1 MRLGIIG
8 LPQAGK
14 TTIFNA
20 LTRTNRPLAMS
31 AGRVE
36 ITTAMVDVPDER
48 LLKLAELLGSKKI
61 VHAQISFADVAG
73 LGSGDAGKGLS
84 PQLLNALTGMD
95 GLLLVVRAFADPSVP
110 HPHETVD
117 PSRDLGFA
125 QDELL
130 LNDLVIVERRL
141 AKLTEE
147 RGKGGRDIP
156 AIDRDL
162 AFYQRLQQ
170 ELSAS
175 KPLRE
180 MELSAEEKTQAA
192 SAGLLTL
199 KALLVVV
206 NLAEGQPAPALPGT
220 QAPLLT
226 LQGKLEMELAQLPPN
241 EAQAFLTEYGLQES
255 GARRV
260 IRAAY
265 DLLNTQTFY
274 TVGEPEAHAWMLHR
288 GESALDAAGT
298 IHSDIARGFIR
309 AEIVAGQELL
319 DLGGMAQA
327 RDKGRLRLEGKEYKM
342 QDGEVINVRFNV

>member
-20 LTRTNRPLAMS
+20 LPRSHRPLAMS

-36 ITTAMVDVPDER
+36 ISTAVVDVPGER
-48 LLKLAELLGSKKI
+48 LLKLAALYNSKKI

-73 LGSGDAGKGLS
+73 LGSGDASKGLS
-84 PQLLNALTGMD
+84 AQLLNALTGMD
-95 GLLLVVRAFADPSVP
+95 GLLLVVRAFEDPSVP

-117 PSRDLGFA
+117 PGRDLGFA

-130 LNDLVIVERRL
+130 LNDLVIAERRL

-180 MELSAEEKTQAA
+180 VNLSVEERTQAA

-199 KALLVVV
+199 KPLLIVV
-206 NLAEGQPAPALPGT
+206 NLAEGQAAPVLPST
-220 QAPLLT
+220 SAPVLS
-226 LQGKLEMELAQLPPN
+226 LQGKLEMELAQLPAE
-241 EAQAFLTEYGLQES
+241 EAQAFLAEYGLQES
-255 GARRV
+255 GSRRV

-319 DLGGMAQA
+319 DLGGMAAA
-327 RDKGRLRLEGKEYKM
+327 RDQGRLRLGGKEKKM
-342 QDGEVINVRFNV
+342 AGGEVSNVRFNV

>member
-1 MRLGIIG
+1 MKLGIIG

-20 LTRTNRPLAMS
+20 LTRSNRPLAMS

-36 ITTAMVDVPDER
+36 ITTAVVDVPDER
-48 LLKLAELLGSKKI
+48 LLKLAALFSSKKT

-95 GLLLVVRAFADPSVP
+95 GLLLVVRAFEDPSVA
-110 HPHETVD
+110 HPHETVA
-117 PSRDLGFA
+117 PARDLDFS

-141 AKLTEE
+141 AKLSEE

-162 AFYQRLQQ
+162 ALYRRLQQ

-180 MELSAEEKTQAA
+180 AVLSAEERTQAA

-199 KALLVVV
+199 KPLLVVV
-206 NLAEGQPAPALPGT
+206 NLNEGQSSPELPSSQAL
-220 QAPLLT
+220 LLS
-226 LQGKLEMELAQLPPN
+226 LQGKLEMELAQLPAE
-241 EAQAFLTEYGLQES
+241 EAQAFLAEYGLQES
-255 GARRV
+255 GAQRV

-319 DLGGMAQA
+319 DLGGMAAA

-342 QDGEVINVRFNV
+342 ADGDVINVRFNV

>member
-1 MRLGIIG
+1 MKLGIIG

-20 LTRTNRPLAMS
+20 LTRSNRPLVMS

-36 ITTAMVDVPDER
+36 ITTAVVDVPDER
-48 LLKLAELLGSKKI
+48 LLKLAALFASKKI

-73 LGSGDAGKGLS
+73 LGSGDSGKGLS
-84 PQLLNALTGMD
+84 AQLLNALTGMD
-95 GLLLVVRAFADPSVP
+95 GLLLVVRAFEDPSVP

-117 PSRDLGFA
+117 PGRDLGFA

-130 LNDLVIVERRL
+130 LNDLVIAERRL

-180 MELSAEEKTQAA
+180 MSLSAEEKMQAS

-199 KALLVVV
+199 KPLLVVV
-206 NLAEGQPAPALPGT
+206 NLGEGQSSPELPSSQAL
-220 QAPLLT
+220 LLT
-226 LQGKLEMELAQLPPN
+226 LQGKLEMELAQLPPE
-241 EAQAFLTEYGLQES
+241 EAQAFLAEYGLQES
-255 GARRV
+255 GAQRV

>member
-1 MRLGIIG
+1 MKLGIIG

-20 LTRTNRPLAMS
+20 LTRSHRPLAMS

-36 ITTAMVDVPDER
+36 ITTAIVDVPDER
-48 LLKLAELLGSKKI
+48 LVQLAALFASKKI

-73 LGSGDAGKGLS
+73 MGAGDAAKGLS

-95 GLLLVVRAFADPSVP
+95 GLLLVLRAFEDPSVA

-117 PSRDLGFA
+117 AARDLGYA

-156 AIDRDL
+156 ALERDL
-162 AFYQRLQQ
+162 ALYQRIHDA
-170 ELSAS
+170 LSANL
-175 KPLRE
+175 PLRDAA
-180 MELSAEEKTQAA
+180 LSAEEKAQVAG
-192 SAGLLTL
+192 AGLLTV
-199 KALLVVV
+199 KPLLVVI
-206 NLAEGQPAPALPGT
+206 NLGEGQSAPALPGVSI
-220 QAPLLT
+220 PVLP
-226 LQGKLEMELAQLPPN
+226 LQGKLEMELAQLPP
-241 EAQAFLTEYGLQES
+241 EDAQTFLKEYGLQES
-255 GARRV
+255 GSRRV

-274 TVGEPEAHAWMLHR
+274 TVGEPEAHAWMLRR

-298 IHSDIARGFIR
+298 IHTDIARGFIR
-309 AEIVAGQELL
+309 AEIVAAQELL
-319 DLGGMAQA
+319 ELGGMSAA
-327 RDKGRLRLEGKEYKM
+327 RDKGRLRLEGKEYVM
-342 QDGEVINVRFNV
+342 ADGDIINVRFNI

>member
-20 LTRTNRPLAMS
+20 LTRSNRPLAMS

-36 ITTAMVDVPDER
+36 VTTAVVDVPDER
-48 LLKLAELLGSKKI
+48 LLKLAALFGSKKI

-73 LGSGDAGKGLS
+73 LGSGDTAKGLS
-84 PQLLNALTGMD
+84 PALLNALTGMD
-95 GLLLVVRAFADPSVP
+95 GLLLVLRAFEDPSVP

-117 PSRDLGFA
+117 PVRDLGFA

-162 AFYQRLQQ
+162 AFYQRLQL

-199 KALLVVV
+199 KPLLVVI
-206 NLAEGQPAPALPGT
+206 NLGEGQSPPRLPGT
-220 QAPLLT
+220 QSPLLT
-226 LQGKLEMELAQLPPN
+226 LQGKLEMELAQLPPD
-241 EAQAFLTEYGLQES
+241 EAQAFLAEYGLQES